1 MPNITT
7 NHAITYT
14 NTTAAKIFQ
23 PCCIRCTAVTG
34 ACDVLL
40 TRSSGG
46 PSSAS
51 SDDCSSPIL
60 LQESRKKNIIKCILN
75 PCFQNIVPWVP
86 VFWFFFFSAI
96 ECSSESFRVTC
107 RRMQPE
113 SGHEKSLTPSVAI
126 WKVTKREEKAIP
138 KCTLNKAKHPT

>member
-1 MPNITT
+1 MSGELLIFSTVLGST
-7 NHAITYT
+7 VHLI

-23 PCCIRCTAVTG
+23 PSCNRCTAITG

-60 LQESRKKNIIKCILN
+60 LQESIKKQIN
-75 PCFQNIVPWVP
+75 
-86 VFWFFFFSAI
+86 
-96 ECSSESFRVTC
+96 
-107 RRMQPE
+107 
-113 SGHEKSLTPSVAI
+113 
-126 WKVTKREEKAIP
+126 
-138 KCTLNKAKHPT
+138 